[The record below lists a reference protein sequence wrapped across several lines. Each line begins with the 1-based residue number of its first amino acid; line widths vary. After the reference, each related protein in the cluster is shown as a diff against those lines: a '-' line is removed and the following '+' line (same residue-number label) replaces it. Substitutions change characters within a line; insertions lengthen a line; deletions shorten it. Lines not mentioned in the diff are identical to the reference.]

1 MNTTPLES
9 KCTAAMSA
17 AGINGRQGGMKV
29 QSDNMSRDAVNE
41 KINDELRAAEEI
53 LLKEEKSKS
62 AADAYTSVID
72 MAQGYGNDDVPT
84 KADRTSTSY
93 KNSIIDDLHAVDAI
107 LNNPKPQACTPVANT
122 TQLEIGCTAAMTAVS
137 MNGRQGAMKVQPA
150 NVSQDA
156 VNKQINDELR
166 AADEILLKEE
176 KS

>member
-1 MNTTPLES
+1 
-9 KCTAAMSA
+9 
-17 AGINGRQGGMKV
+17 MKV

-62 AADAYTSVID
+62 AADAYTSVIG
-72 MAQGYGNDDVPT
+72 MSQTGIWNDDVPT

-93 KNSIIDDLHAVDAI
+93 KNLIIDDLHAVDAI

-122 TQLEIGCTAAMTAVS
+122 TQLEMGCTAAMTAAG

-166 AADEILLKEE
+166 AADKILLKEE